1 MASTSGNNVKQR
13 YNIAISPFGK
23 EIVIFDYVSHILKTW
38 RFTQDM
44 IAIPTNFECELRED
58 IGIKTEEINWSLAIS
73 DADSDGNTLIALS
86 CFKFIRTNNDSSKEI
101 DIITKKKNENE
112 INEINMQQKST
123 KYDSKYSNEKTALN
137 DEISDENNI
146 NNIAMKILN
155 SIQINSTRIVST
167 SGNKVWHKIKNF
179 YGFLQFFQGNM
190 ILISNHLGIVRG
202 LCIDNKSD
210 IDDLTNLYN
219 NNYTSSKR
227 RLKLKNVNVYEKYWK
242 PIYIIEKPS
251 YMDNDKRKSKSKYAR
266 YYEICFD
273 RKIDKPLFIYQDL
286 YYPRT
291 FNKQFKKHIIN
302 YHEQSESYDKEEKKF
317 YEIFGYPSDFI
328 KNLEILN
335 EEEQLN
341 FIKNCVICGKLII
354 LNEENNIEMYN
365 LLSKNIDMLY
375 HHSDFQTKLTNNIFA
390 ISKNAKLLAVTISND
405 SIALYLNENGLNIA
419 NKKFTSNSII
429 SRKIIYMTFFN
440 DDNKLLLLLK
450 KEDKED
456 KILIIW
462 NIFEDSEK
470 IYSIDEKVQIMDLFG
485 IIAFINNSGNIQLLD
500 EKNLREFEIKNN
512 DETRQ
517 ELLKL
522 SESITRNYN
531 KREKR
536 IMDNNIFDIEPWL
549 DSDHYQ
555 ISYWLD
561 YSKTLRISY
570 GFYTIQI
577 WENDELIYIWSDYN
591 IDNYNLSNKILTQYI
606 ELLDISQDDNGN
618 ITSKFR
624 CIDVEHELQIS
635 KLVNNEFLTKDHAI
649 GAYNSLIFFSKLKL
663 TNISYKLKIDEL
675 IEQTKR
681 IIYNIII
688 KKPNLWRLLDVRYNL
703 MENLIYNQS
712 NDIIKF
718 ILNSTEE
725 TKKNAKRNQKLH
737 IPQLYDWNGNIRSN
751 HELLIALKENNIEVI
766 QQITNYYSCNA
777 IENTG
782 WMITLT
788 RALPELNKK
797 LPEYV
802 IKLFKKPVFS
812 QKQMHLKKSR
822 IKSILATNPSY
833 NIFIVDTRLPSLT
846 KKEYQNQSF
855 SLRDSEHSN
864 DYLNDNIKIRMIP
877 LPDFNKFAEIS
888 GIKQIGCSP
897 FFDLMSERHSNLIY
911 NNSTIETIINFYWNT
926 HIFRITL
933 PKLILYVIYFIG
945 INVHLLLFSFYPI
958 YRNISKHSNIGGTLA
973 SLQSLK
979 FFNFMGSET
988 KRTFYYY
995 IFHSFSY
1002 ALLIITL
1009 YLFDEFSD
1017 LNIVVI
1023 LVTFTMLILWV
1034 EFFLFLRII
1043 PVVGEYIF
1051 IITFLISKV
1060 IPYFLTM
1067 MIMVFGFGFSMFI
1080 IFSNAA
1086 ILGIKPQSDEY
1097 QFSNITIQQKIDS
1110 PNFFETLEMV
1120 YLWLFG
1126 NWDDVKNWDY
1136 IPIKILALLASFFI
1150 VIIMQN
1156 IFVALMAEDIST
1168 ARNYSVIASLKS
1180 KTDYIIQ
1187 AQYQNYYYLRNFGSY
1202 FYLSTESSFNF
1213 RFYHLTTF
1221 NSTYNR
1227 HIFYTVNRDN
1237 IKNWITIDDDTTSND
1252 SEFSGNINEL
1262 IEKIS
1267 DRQLFL
1273 ENEVHKLNE
1282 KFDKLLVLLSKKQ

>member
-86 CFKFIRTNNDSSKEI
+86 S
-101 DIITKKKNENE
+101 
-112 INEINMQQKST
+112 
-123 KYDSKYSNEKTALN
+123 
-137 DEISDENNI
+137 
-146 NNIAMKILN
+146 MKILN

-405 SIALYLNENGLNIA
+405 SIALYLNENSLNIA

-1043 PVVGEYIF
+1043 P
-1051 IITFLISKV
+1051 
-1060 IPYFLTM
+1060 
-1067 MIMVFGFGFSMFI
+1067 
-1080 IFSNAA
+1080 
-1086 ILGIKPQSDEY
+1086 GIKPQSDEY

>member
-1 MASTSGNNVKQR
+1 
-13 YNIAISPFGK
+13 
-23 EIVIFDYVSHILKTW
+23 
-38 RFTQDM
+38 
-44 IAIPTNFECELRED
+44 
-58 IGIKTEEINWSLAIS
+58 
-73 DADSDGNTLIALS
+73 
-86 CFKFIRTNNDSSKEI
+86 
-101 DIITKKKNENE
+101 
-112 INEINMQQKST
+112 
-123 KYDSKYSNEKTALN
+123 
-137 DEISDENNI
+137 
-146 NNIAMKILN
+146 
-155 SIQINSTRIVST
+155 
-167 SGNKVWHKIKNF
+167 
-179 YGFLQFFQGNM
+179 
-190 ILISNHLGIVRG
+190 
-202 LCIDNKSD
+202 
-210 IDDLTNLYN
+210 
-219 NNYTSSKR
+219 
-227 RLKLKNVNVYEKYWK
+227 
-242 PIYIIEKPS
+242 
-251 YMDNDKRKSKSKYAR
+251 
-266 YYEICFD
+266 
-273 RKIDKPLFIYQDL
+273 
-286 YYPRT
+286 
-291 FNKQFKKHIIN
+291 
-302 YHEQSESYDKEEKKF
+302 
-317 YEIFGYPSDFI
+317 
-328 KNLEILN
+328 
-335 EEEQLN
+335 
-341 FIKNCVICGKLII
+341 
-354 LNEENNIEMYN
+354 
-365 LLSKNIDMLY
+365 
-375 HHSDFQTKLTNNIFA
+375 
-390 ISKNAKLLAVTISND
+390 
-405 SIALYLNENGLNIA
+405 
-419 NKKFTSNSII
+419 
-429 SRKIIYMTFFN
+429 
-440 DDNKLLLLLK
+440 
-450 KEDKED
+450 
-456 KILIIW
+456 
-462 NIFEDSEK
+462 
-470 IYSIDEKVQIMDLFG
+470 
-485 IIAFINNSGNIQLLD
+485 
-500 EKNLREFEIKNN
+500 
-512 DETRQ
+512 
-517 ELLKL
+517 
-522 SESITRNYN
+522 
-531 KREKR
+531 
-536 IMDNNIFDIEPWL
+536 MDNNIFDIEPWL

-797 LPEYV
+797 LPEY
-802 IKLFKKPVFS
+802 
-812 QKQMHLKKSR
+812 
-822 IKSILATNPSY
+822 
-833 NIFIVDTRLPSLT
+833 
-846 KKEYQNQSF
+846 
-855 SLRDSEHSN
+855 
-864 DYLNDNIKIRMIP
+864 
-877 LPDFNKFAEIS
+877 
-888 GIKQIGCSP
+888 
-897 FFDLMSERHSNLIY
+897 
-911 NNSTIETIINFYWNT
+911 
-926 HIFRITL
+926 
-933 PKLILYVIYFIG
+933 
-945 INVHLLLFSFYPI
+945 
-958 YRNISKHSNIGGTLA
+958 
-973 SLQSLK
+973 
-979 FFNFMGSET
+979 
-988 KRTFYYY
+988 
-995 IFHSFSY
+995 
-1002 ALLIITL
+1002 
-1009 YLFDEFSD
+1009 
-1017 LNIVVI
+1017 
-1023 LVTFTMLILWV
+1023 
-1034 EFFLFLRII
+1034 FLFLRII

-1202 FYLSTESSFNF
+1202 FYLN
-1213 RFYHLTTF
+1213 TF
-1221 NSTYNR
+1221 F
-1227 HIFYTVNRDN
+1227 I
-1237 IKNWITIDDDTTSND
+1237 
-1252 SEFSGNINEL
+1252 L
-1262 IEKIS
+1262 
-1267 DRQLFL
+1267 
-1273 ENEVHKLNE
+1273 
-1282 KFDKLLVLLSKKQ
+1282 